1 MDGRRARNVLGVDDD
16 AGPDE
21 IRRAFHLRALAT
33 HPDHGGNAGAFAEVL
48 DAASALR
55 SPAPIGIPVYALP
68 QPGPRIDVYDSP
80 KRPIPKRSFA
90 DALRAATLRE
100 WNSGS

>member
-1 MDGRRARNVLGVDDD
+1 MDGRRARTVLGVNDD

-21 IRRAFHLRALAT
+21 IRRAFRAHALVT
-33 HPDHGGNAGAFAEVL
+33 HPDHGGNAFAFAEVL
-48 DAASALR
+48 DAAASLR
-55 SPAPIGIPVYALP
+55 SSSLVRVPVYALP
-68 QPGPRIDVYDSP
+68 KPGPRVDVYDSP
-80 KRPIPKRSFA
+80 RRPAPKRTFA